1 MGDTWI
7 PDRAITLEE
16 ILHSYILLKEDWK
29 KFSGDRNMRLQTAL
43 TAIILVGGFLGGLR
57 GEELPKL

>member
-16 ILHSYILLKEDWK
+16 ILHSYILLEE
-29 KFSGDRNMRLQTAL
+29 NL
-43 TAIILVGGFLGGLR
+43 TTQ
-57 GEELPKL
+57 